1 MGANRSRCGCRPLI
15 GGILRCTTVEIR
27 YAGSVRSTIKNDLG
41 GVTTAISDP
50 KTKRDTH
57 LPSLQLA
64 SHCLGFLSSRTY
76 SYIRGGRSR
85 VRKVVWN
92 HKSWAQLSPTRVAS
106 FTHRYYRTYCLL
118 SYIIVLM
125 DGATTGIA
133 TNRTINHATSLDG
146 WGDMVEQTTI
156 SQKQV
161 ATVADVRE
169 RI

>member
-15 GGILRCTTVEIR
+15 GGILRCTTVEIP
-27 YAGSVRSTIKNDLG
+27 YAGSVRSTIKNDFG

-50 KTKRDTH
+50 KTKRDT
-57 LPSLQLA
+57 LSCLRSAA
-64 SHCLGFLSSRTY
+64 SAASFGFLSSRTY
-76 SYIRGGRSR
+76 SYIRGGRSL

-106 FTHRYYRTYCLL
+106 FTHHYYRTV
-118 SYIIVLM
+118 SSHSAH
-125 DGATTGIA
+125 GATTGIA
-133 TNRTINHATSLDG
+133 TNRTINHATPLDG
-146 WGDMVEQTTI
+146 WGDMVEQTTT